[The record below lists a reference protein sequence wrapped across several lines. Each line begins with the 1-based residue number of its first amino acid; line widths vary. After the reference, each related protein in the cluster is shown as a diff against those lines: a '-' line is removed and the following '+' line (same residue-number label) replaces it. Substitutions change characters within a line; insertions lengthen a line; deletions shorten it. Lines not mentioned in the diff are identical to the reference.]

1 VSSQKPAQ
9 PVTPLEPDEQEQQ
22 SSERS
27 LIVRGA
33 AIIMVGTILSRILG
47 LVREQIT
54 SWLFGTG
61 DAVAAFTIADN
72 IHTMLFDLVI
82 SGMMQAALVPV
93 LSAYATPKLKHELRR
108 IVGALL
114 MMAILVIGGAVVL
127 MEIFAPQVVTVM
139 TALGGGAEARDPE
152 TVELTVQL
160 VRMILPAVL
169 LLSIS
174 TILMSTL
181 YAMQRF
187 TRPALSLAARNAAI
201 VAVMLMLGRSDFG
214 IRSIV
219 VGILLGAVIMIAIQA
234 PGLKDVM
241 PRPNFNFR
249 HPAIKKI
256 LVLYVPIFIGL
267 VSNTVALVVDR
278 NLAWGVDPNALGAMR
293 YATAFNQMILG
304 IVAAAISLA
313 ALPTLSRHFASG
325 DDNAFQRTL
334 SNGLKMV
341 TIMVVPATLGLA
353 AVSWPA
359 VDLFFFHGATDE
371 VGARAIQLALLAY
384 LPGTFFAA
392 YDQVLIFSYYARQN
406 TRTPVIVGVVAVG
419 VYFVVALSLIGSLG
433 MVGLVLANSAQFTFH
448 ATVMWFLLRR
458 SMGRVG
464 DETVGRT
471 IRIALS
477 VGLIMAVV
485 VFGISQG
492 MQQLPIPGHDTE
504 SGLMAILHQTLML
517 VIPVGIGGI
526 IYVAGLWKLGVE
538 EIRTVI
544 IGILNKIRL
553 RRRNNES

>member
-1 VSSQKPAQ
+1 
-9 PVTPLEPDEQEQQ
+9 
-22 SSERS
+22 
-27 LIVRGA
+27 
-33 AIIMVGTILSRILG
+33 MVGTILSRILG

-114 MMAILVIGGAVVL
+114 MMALLVIGGVVVL

-169 LLSIS
+169 LLAIS

-201 VAVMLMLGRSDFG
+201 VAVALMLGRTEFG
-214 IRSIV
+214 IRAIV
-219 VGILLGAVIMIAIQA
+219 VGIVLGAVIMIAIQA

-241 PRPNFNFR
+241 PKPNFNFR

-256 LVLYVPIFIGL
+256 LALYIPIFIGL
-267 VSNTVALVVDR
+267 MSNTIALVVDR

-293 YATAFNQMILG
+293 YATAVNQMILG
-304 IVAAAISLA
+304 VVAAAISLA
-313 ALPTLSRHFASG
+313 ALPTLSRHFANG

-359 VDLFFFHGATDE
+359 VDLLFFHGATDDA
-371 VGARAIQLALLAY
+371 GARAIQIALLAY

-406 TRTPVIVGVVAVG
+406 TRTPVIVGVLAVG
-419 VYFVVALSLIGSLG
+419 VYFIFAFTLIEPFG
-433 MVGLVLANSAQFTFH
+433 MAGLVLANSAQFTFH
-448 ATVMWFLLRR
+448 AIVMWFLLRR
-458 SMGRVG
+458 SLGRVG

-471 IRIALS
+471 IRLALM
-477 VGLIMAVV
+477 VGIVMAGI

-492 MQQLPIPGHDTE
+492 MDRLPIPGHDAE
-504 SGLMAILHQTLML
+504 SGIMPIIHQALML
-517 VIPVGIGGI
+517 GVPVTIGGI

-538 EIRTVI
+538 EIATI
-544 IGILNKIRL
+544 INGILRKVGL
-553 RRRNNES
+553 RKDG

>member
-1 VSSQKPAQ
+1 VSTHEPAQ
-9 PVTPLEPDEQEQQ
+9 VDQTDQQ
-22 SSERS
+22 PSSERS
-27 LIVRGA
+27 IIVRGA
-33 AIIMVGTILSRILG
+33 AIIMVGTILSRVLG

-61 DAVAAFTIADN
+61 DTVAAFTIADN

-93 LSAYATPKLKHELRR
+93 LSAYATPELKHELRR

-114 MMAILVIGGAVVL
+114 MLAVLVIGSVVVL
-127 MEIFAPQVVTVM
+127 MEIFAPQVVMVM
-139 TALGGGAEARDPE
+139 TALGGGAEARDPD

-169 LLSIS
+169 LLAIS

-201 VAVMLMLGRSDFG
+201 VAVALMLGRTEFG
-214 IRSIV
+214 IRAIV
-219 VGILLGAVIMIAIQA
+219 VGIVIGALIMILIQA
-234 PGLKDVM
+234 PGLKDVI
-241 PRPNFNFR
+241 PRPNFHFR

-256 LVLYVPIFIGL
+256 LALYIPIFIGL
-267 VSNTVALVVDR
+267 MSNTVALVVDR

-293 YATAFNQMILG
+293 YATAVNQMILG
-304 IVAAAISLA
+304 VVAAAISLA

-325 DDNAFQRTL
+325 DDAAFQRTL

-353 AVSWPA
+353 AISWPA
-359 VDLFFFHGATDE
+359 VDLLFFHGATDD
-371 VGARAIQLALLAY
+371 VGARAIQIALLAY

-406 TRTPVIVGVVAVG
+406 TKTPVIVGILAVG
-419 VYFVVALSLIGSLG
+419 VYFVMALTLIEPLG
-433 MVGLVLANSAQFTFH
+433 MAGLVLANSTQFTFH
-448 ATVMWFLLRR
+448 AIVMWFLLRR
-458 SMGRVG
+458 ALGSVG
-464 DETVGRT
+464 DQTVGRT

-477 VGLIMAVV
+477 VGIVMAGVV
-485 VFGISQG
+485 YAVSQG
-492 MQQLPIPGHDTE
+492 MGMLPIPGHDQE
-504 SGLMAILHQTLML
+504 SGGLAILHQTLM
-517 VIPVGIGGI
+517 VAVPVVIGGV
-526 IYVAGLWKLGVE
+526 IYVGGLWKLGVE
-538 EIRTVI
+538 EISTI
-544 IGILNKIRL
+544 INGILRKVGFTR
-553 RRRNNES
+553 

>member
-1 VSSQKPAQ
+1 VVSSK
-9 PVTPLEPDEQEQQ
+9 EPDQHAPEE
-22 SSERS
+22 SPDDSPPSERS
-27 LIVRGA
+27 IIVRGA
-33 AIIMVGTILSRILG
+33 AIIMVGTILSRVLG

-93 LSAYATPKLKHELRR
+93 LSAYATPELKHELRK

-114 MMAILVIGGAVVL
+114 MLALLVIGGVVVL
-127 MEIFAPQVVTVM
+127 MEIFAPQVVMVM

-169 LLSIS
+169 LLAIS

-201 VAVMLMLGRSDFG
+201 VAVALMLGRTEFG
-214 IRSIV
+214 IRAIV
-219 VGILLGAVIMIAIQA
+219 VGIVLGAVLMVVIQA
-234 PGLKDVM
+234 PGLRDVM

-256 LVLYVPIFIGL
+256 LALYIPIFIGL
-267 VSNTVALVVDR
+267 MSNTVALVVDR

-293 YATAFNQMILG
+293 YATAVNQMILG
-304 IVAAAISLA
+304 VVAAAISLA
-313 ALPTLSRHFASG
+313 ALPTLSRHFARG
-325 DDNAFQRTL
+325 DEFAFQRTL

-353 AVSWPA
+353 AISWPA
-359 VDLFFFHGATDE
+359 VDLLFFHGATDD
-371 VGARAIQLALLAY
+371 VGARAIQIALLAY

-406 TRTPVIVGVVAVG
+406 TKTPVIVGIFAVG
-419 VYFVVALSLIGSLG
+419 VYFIMAFTLIEPLG
-433 MVGLVLANSAQFTFH
+433 MAGLVLANSTQFTFH
-448 ATVMWFLLRR
+448 AIVMWFLLRR
-458 SMGRVG
+458 AVGRVG

-471 IRIALS
+471 IRIALG
-477 VGLIMAVV
+477 VGIVMAVIV
-485 VFGISQG
+485 YGVSQG
-492 MQQLPIPGHDTE
+492 MEMLELPGHDQE
-504 SGLMAILHQTLML
+504 SGTLAILHQIVM
-517 VIPVGIGGI
+517 VAVPVAIGGL
-526 IYVAGLWKLGVE
+526 IYVAGLWRMGVE
-538 EIRTVI
+538 EIATI
-544 IGILNKIRL
+544 IRGIAGKVGL
-553 RRRNNES
+553 RRG

>member
-1 VSSQKPAQ
+1 MAGTAAP
-9 PVTPLEPDEQEQQ
+9 
-22 SSERS
+22 SERS
-27 LIVRGA
+27 QIARGA

-93 LSAYATPKLKHELRR
+93 LSAYATKETRDELRK

-114 MMAILVIGGAVVL
+114 MLALLVVGGAVIFL
-127 MEIFAPQVVTVM
+127 EIFAPQVVTLM
-139 TALGGGAEARDPE
+139 TGLGGGAEARDQE

-201 VAVMLMLGRSDFG
+201 VAVALMLGRSDFG
-214 IRSIV
+214 IRSLV
-219 VGILLGAVIMIAIQA
+219 VGILLGAALMILIQA
-234 PGLKDVM
+234 PGLRDVM

-249 HPAIKKI
+249 HPAITRI
-256 LVLYVPIFIGL
+256 LALYIPIFIGL
-267 VSNTVALVVDR
+267 ISNTIALVVDR

-293 YATAFNQMILG
+293 YATAVNQMVLG
-304 IVAAAISLA
+304 VVAAAISLA
-313 ALPTLSRHFASG
+313 ALPTLSRHFANR
-325 DDNAFQRTL
+325 DDAAFQRTL

-353 AVSWPA
+353 AISWPA
-359 VDLFFFHGATDE
+359 VDLLFFHGATDQ
-371 VGARAIQLALLAY
+371 VGARAIQIALLAY

-406 TRTPVIVGVVAVG
+406 TRTPVIVGVLAVG
-419 VYFVVALSLIGSLG
+419 VYFAFALLLIRPLG
-433 MVGLVLANSAQFTFH
+433 MAGLVLANSAQFTFH
-448 ATVMWFLLRR
+448 AIVMWLLLRR
-458 SMGRVG
+458 ALGSVG
-464 DETVGRT
+464 DATVGRT
-471 IRIALS
+471 IRIALG
-477 VGLIMAVV
+477 VGVVMAAA
-485 VFGISQG
+485 VFLLSQG
-492 MQQLPIPGHDTE
+492 LGQLPIPGHDRD
-504 SGLMAILHQTLML
+504 SGALAILHQTLM
-517 VIPVGIGGI
+517 VAIPVAAGAAL
-526 IYVAGLWKLGVE
+526 YVAGLWRLGVE
-538 EIRTVI
+538 EIRLI
-544 IGILNKIRL
+544 SASI
-553 RRRNNES
+553 RRRIPM

>member
-1 VSSQKPAQ
+1 VSINETGQ
-9 PVTPLEPDEQEQQ
+9 TEQQ
-22 SSERS
+22 SPSERS
-27 LIVRGA
+27 IIVRGA
-33 AIIMVGTILSRILG
+33 AIIMVGTVLSRILG

-93 LSAYATPKLKHELRR
+93 LSAYATPELKHELRR

-114 MMAILVIGGAVVL
+114 MLAVLVIGSVVVL
-127 MEIFAPQVVTVM
+127 MEIFAPQVVMVM
-139 TALGGGAEARDPE
+139 TALGGGAEARDPD

-169 LLSIS
+169 LLAIS

-201 VAVMLMLGRSDFG
+201 VAVALMLGRTEFG
-214 IRSIV
+214 IRAIV
-219 VGILLGAVIMIAIQA
+219 VGIVLGALIMILIQA
-234 PGLKDVM
+234 PGLKDVI
-241 PRPNFNFR
+241 PKPNFHFR

-256 LVLYVPIFIGL
+256 LALYIPIFIGL
-267 VSNTVALVVDR
+267 MSNTVALVVDR

-293 YATAFNQMILG
+293 YATAVNQMILG

-313 ALPTLSRHFASG
+313 ALPTLSRHFANG
-325 DDNAFQRTL
+325 DSAAFQRTL

-353 AVSWPA
+353 AISWPA
-359 VDLFFFHGATDE
+359 VDLLFFHGATDE
-371 VGARAIQLALLAY
+371 VGARAIQIALLAY

-406 TRTPVIVGVVAVG
+406 TKTPVIVGVLAVG
-419 VYFVVALSLIGSLG
+419 VYFIMAFTLIEPLG
-433 MVGLVLANSAQFTFH
+433 MAGLVLANSTQFTFH
-448 ATVMWFLLRR
+448 AIVMWFLLRR
-458 SMGRVG
+458 AMGSVG
-464 DETVGRT
+464 DQTVGRT
-471 IRIALS
+471 IRIALG
-477 VGLIMAVV
+477 VGIVMAVIV
-485 VFGISQG
+485 YGVSQTMG
-492 MQQLPIPGHDTE
+492 MLPIPGHDQE
-504 SGLMAILHQTLML
+504 SGLLAIVHQSLM
-517 VIPVGIGGI
+517 VAVPVAIGGL
-526 IYVAGLWKLGVE
+526 IYVAGLWRMGVE
-538 EIRTVI
+538 EILTI
-544 IGILNKIRL
+544 ITGLLNKLGLKR
-553 RRRNNES
+553 

>member
-1 VSSQKPAQ
+1 MVSPNLPDQ
-9 PVTPLEPDEQEQQ
+9 TPPDEAPEEEQR

-27 LIVRGA
+27 IIVRGA
-33 AIIMVGTILSRILG
+33 AIIMIGTILSRVLG

-93 LSAYATPKLKHELRR
+93 LSAYAKPELKHELRR

-114 MMAILVIGGAVVL
+114 MLALLVIGGVVVI
-127 MEIFAPQVVTVM
+127 MEVFAPQVVTVM
-139 TALGGGAEARDPE
+139 TALGGGEEARDPA

-169 LLSIS
+169 LLAIS
-174 TILMSTL
+174 TIFMSTL

-201 VAVMLMLGRSDFG
+201 VAVALMLGRTEFG
-214 IRSIV
+214 IRAIV
-219 VGILLGAVIMIAIQA
+219 VGIVLGAVLMIVIQA
-234 PGLKDVM
+234 PGLRDVM

-256 LVLYVPIFIGL
+256 MALYIPIFIGL
-267 VSNTVALVVDR
+267 MSNTVALVVDR

-293 YATAFNQMILG
+293 YATAVNQMILG
-304 IVAAAISLA
+304 VVAAAISLA

-325 DDNAFQRTL
+325 DEVAFERTL
-334 SNGLKMV
+334 SNGLKLV

-353 AVSWPA
+353 AISWPA
-359 VDLFFFHGATDE
+359 VDLLFFHGATSDI
-371 VGARAIQLALLAY
+371 GARAIQVALLAY

-406 TRTPVIVGVVAVG
+406 TKTPVIVGVLAVG
-419 VYFVVALSLIGSLG
+419 VYFIMAFALIQPLG
-433 MVGLVLANSAQFTFH
+433 MAGLVLANSTQFTFH
-448 ATVMWFLLRR
+448 AIVMWFLLRR
-458 SMGRVG
+458 AVGRVG

-471 IRIALS
+471 IRIALG
-477 VGLIMAVV
+477 VGIVMAVV
-485 VFGISQG
+485 VFGVSQG
-492 MQQLPIPGHDTE
+492 MEMLKLPGHDQE
-504 SGLMAILHQTLML
+504 SGFLPIVHQTLMVL
-517 VIPVGIGGI
+517 VQVAIGAI
-526 IYVAGLWKLGVE
+526 IYVGGLWRMGVE
-538 EIRTVI
+538 EISTVI
-544 IGILNKIRL
+544 YGILGKIGL
-553 RRRNNES
+553 RRN

>member
-1 VSSQKPAQ
+1 VS
-9 PVTPLEPDEQEQQ
+9 TNEPEQTEQQ
-22 SSERS
+22 APSERS
-27 LIVRGA
+27 IIVRGA

-93 LSAYATPKLKHELRR
+93 LSSYATPELKHELRR

-114 MMAILVIGGAVVL
+114 MLAVLVIGGIVIL

-139 TALGGGAEARDPE
+139 TALGGGAEARDPA

-169 LLSIS
+169 LLAIS

-201 VAVMLMLGRSDFG
+201 VAVALMLGRTEFG
-214 IRSIV
+214 IRAIV
-219 VGILLGAVIMIAIQA
+219 VGIVIGAVLMVLIQA
-234 PGLKDVM
+234 PGLKDVI
-241 PRPNFNFR
+241 PRPNFHFR

-256 LVLYVPIFIGL
+256 LALYIPIFIGL
-267 VSNTVALVVDR
+267 ISNTIALVVDR

-293 YATAFNQMILG
+293 YATAVNQMILG

-313 ALPTLSRHFASG
+313 ALPTLSRHFARG
-325 DDNAFQRTL
+325 DDSAFQRTL

-353 AVSWPA
+353 AISWPV
-359 VDLFFFHGATDE
+359 VDLLFFHGATDD
-371 VGARAIQLALLAY
+371 VGARAIQIALLAY

-406 TRTPVIVGVVAVG
+406 TKTPVIVGVLAVG
-419 VYFVVALSLIGSLG
+419 VYFVMAFTLIEPLG
-433 MVGLVLANSAQFTFH
+433 MAGLVLANSTQFTFH
-448 ATVMWFLLRR
+448 AIVMWFLLRR
-458 SMGRVG
+458 AMGQVG
-464 DETVGRT
+464 DATVGRT
-471 IRIALS
+471 IRIALG
-477 VGLIMAVV
+477 VGIVMAAIVIGV
-485 VFGISQG
+485 TQG
-492 MQQLPIPGHDTE
+492 LERLPIPGHDQE
-504 SGLMAILHQTLML
+504 SGALAIVYQILMVA
-517 VIPVGIGGI
+517 VPVTIGGMV
-526 IYVAGLWKLGVE
+526 YVGGLWKMGVE
-538 EIRTVI
+538 EISTI
-544 IGILNKIRL
+544 INGILGKIGL
-553 RRRNNES
+553 RRS